1 MKNSSYEDK
10 CDCPIECNA
19 IDYSYYFVSSP
30 FNPEELCPSKMI
42 RNRFLMKE
50 YYKNVLPPQLLRRMR
65 MFYTNI
71 SDGQQ
76 ENCRRNVPY
85 RAEVVFRLATDTMT
99 VTVASKRL
107 SFFDKLSSFG
117 IKNSKRTIR

>member
-1 MKNSSYEDK
+1 
-10 CDCPIECNA
+10 
-19 IDYSYYFVSSP
+19 
-30 FNPEELCPSKMI
+30 
-42 RNRFLMKE
+42 MKE
-50 YYKNVLPPQLLRRMR
+50 YYKNVLPPQLLRRMK

-117 IKNSKRTIR
+117 IKNSKRSFR